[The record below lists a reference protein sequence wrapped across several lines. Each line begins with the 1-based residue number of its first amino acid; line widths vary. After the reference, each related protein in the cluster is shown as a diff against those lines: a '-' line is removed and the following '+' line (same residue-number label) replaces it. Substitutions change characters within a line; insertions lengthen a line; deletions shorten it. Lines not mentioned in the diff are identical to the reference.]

1 MVTIHRRTDKLP
13 AGALLAAVG
22 GFLDAYTLT
31 RHGVF
36 ANLQSGNV
44 VLFCVQ
50 VTSRHWHAA
59 ALRLVPV
66 GAFIIGVLAVELLG
80 TPRAVTIVRR
90 PIRLVLTI
98 EIALLTMLATLPG
111 NLPAPVTT
119 VTVSFVAALQF
130 STFTTLHGEPYATL
144 MTTGNLRQF
153 VVAVHQCLTRRDRRS
168 ARRAQLYGVVVGAF
182 SGGALVG
189 VICTRRFGEP
199 AIAVAAGLLVGVLAL
214 LIRESRQLERAGGKA
229 PANT

>member
-13 AGALLAAVG
+13 TGALLASVG

-66 GAFIIGVLAVELLG
+66 AAFIIGALAVELLG

-98 EIALLTMLATLPG
+98 EIALLTALAALPG
-111 NLPAPVTT
+111 DVPAPVTT

-130 STFTTLHGEPYATL
+130 STFTTLDGAPYATL
-144 MTTGNLRQF
+144 MTTGNLRQC
-153 VVAVHQCLTRRDRRS
+153 VVAVHQCLTRRDRAS
-168 ARRAQLYGVVVGAF
+168 ARRAQLYGVIVAAF
-182 SGGALVG
+182 SSGALVG

-199 AIAVAAGLLVGVLAL
+199 AIAVAAGLLLGVLAL
-214 LIRESRQLERAGGKA
+214 LIRESRQWERASGEA
-229 PANT
+229 SANT